1 MSLQICSKKERS
13 RGARG
18 IKFSLERCLI
28 LLIFFCLLYL
38 PSKVYAQTSQN
49 TQRQLEAVE
58 RTFADLAQR
67 NAYVESL
74 DYNDLPMA
82 HLPIGMK
89 RTVSGMEVTIAVNRF
104 ALGPTHSE
112 LAVYAKA
119 IIPQGSDG
127 RRLVLFFGAEGVKGT
142 HSGGLADE
150 VKLSLLQDV
159 EIPFNGGNTSLVLKG
174 GFNRTRGFSESNTYM
189 TMTNTFLLNLPL
201 F

>member
-89 RTVSGMEVTIAVNRF
+89 
-104 ALGPTHSE
+104 
-112 LAVYAKA
+112 
-119 IIPQGSDG
+119 
-127 RRLVLFFGAEGVKGT
+127 
-142 HSGGLADE
+142 
-150 VKLSLLQDV
+150 
-159 EIPFNGGNTSLVLKG
+159 
-174 GFNRTRGFSESNTYM
+174 
-189 TMTNTFLLNLPL
+189 
-201 F
+201 

>member
-13 RGARG
+13 RGAGG

-89 RTVSGMEVTIAVNRF
+89 
-104 ALGPTHSE
+104 
-112 LAVYAKA
+112 
-119 IIPQGSDG
+119 
-127 RRLVLFFGAEGVKGT
+127 
-142 HSGGLADE
+142 
-150 VKLSLLQDV
+150 
-159 EIPFNGGNTSLVLKG
+159 
-174 GFNRTRGFSESNTYM
+174 
-189 TMTNTFLLNLPL
+189 
-201 F
+201 

>member
-1 MSLQICSKKERS
+1 MKWQVFWGRIERWNGASFVLSLGQYF
-13 RGARG
+13 A
-18 IKFSLERCLI
+18 
-28 LLIFFCLLYL
+28 LLSIFFIAFEG
-38 PSKVYAQTSQN
+38 YAQAPGN

-89 RTVSGMEVTIAVNRF
+89 RTISGMEVTIAVNRF

-119 IIPQGSDG
+119 IIPQGSD
-127 RRLVLFFGAEGVKGT
+127 
-142 HSGGLADE
+142 
-150 VKLSLLQDV
+150 
-159 EIPFNGGNTSLVLKG
+159 
-174 GFNRTRGFSESNTYM
+174 
-189 TMTNTFLLNLPL
+189 
-201 F
+201 

>member
-13 RGARG
+13 RGARR

-38 PSKVYAQTSQN
+38 PSEVYAQTPQN

-58 RTFADLAQR
+58 RIFADLAQR

-104 ALGPTHSE
+104 ALGPAHSE
-112 LAVYAKA
+112 LAIYAK
-119 IIPQGSDG
+119 
-127 RRLVLFFGAEGVKGT
+127 
-142 HSGGLADE
+142 
-150 VKLSLLQDV
+150 
-159 EIPFNGGNTSLVLKG
+159 
-174 GFNRTRGFSESNTYM
+174 
-189 TMTNTFLLNLPL
+189 PL
-201 F
+201 FHREVMAVG